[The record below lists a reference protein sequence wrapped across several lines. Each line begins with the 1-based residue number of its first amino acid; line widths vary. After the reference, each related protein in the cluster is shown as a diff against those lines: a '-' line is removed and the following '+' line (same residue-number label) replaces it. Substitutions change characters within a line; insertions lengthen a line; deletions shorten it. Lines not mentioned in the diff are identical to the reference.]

1 MDKLKIIEKNNPF
14 PESTFRTKSRQICS
28 AVVYTIETNL
38 GQSEVMA
45 SAKTAARETKKTFS
59 ILITQ
64 SLRRSF

>member
-1 MDKLKIIEKNNPF
+1 MKEKGFVKFIVGTDFVQYKLPH
-14 PESTFRTKSRQICS
+14 S
-28 AVVYTIETNL
+28 VYTIETNL